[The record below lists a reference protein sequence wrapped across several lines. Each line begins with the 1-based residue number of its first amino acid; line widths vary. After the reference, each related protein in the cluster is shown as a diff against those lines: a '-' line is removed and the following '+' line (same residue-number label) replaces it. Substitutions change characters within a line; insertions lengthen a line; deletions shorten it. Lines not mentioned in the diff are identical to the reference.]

1 MFLFTDLR
9 DEIKA
14 YLEHDDVIQ
23 VCQAFLVAFRAH
35 DGQVRRSGE
44 PYICHPIEVARIL
57 ASMKMDAQT
66 IMAALMHDVI
76 EDTEVTKEDIAKL
89 FGDEVANLIDGVTK
103 LKQISF
109 RSKIEQQ
116 AENFRKMMLAMVKD
130 VRVILVKLADRLHNM
145 RTLGALPPSKKRRIA
160 RETLDIYAPIAH
172 RLGMHNIRLEFEDL
186 GFQSMYPMRYRTI
199 RDSVHKARGNRHKI
213 IEKIEEE
220 LKEHLKKHQ
229 IDYIKLSGREK
240 HYYSIYKKMLN
251 KGLSFNEVMDVY
263 AFRVLLNN
271 RDNCYRTLGSAHALY
286 KPVPG
291 RFKDY
296 IAIPKANGYQS
307 LHTTLFGPYGV
318 PIEIQIR
325 TKKMHQVAEVGI
337 AAHWL
342 YKEGNTK
349 IEAST
354 ARWLK
359 GVEEIQEHSGSSLE
373 FIEDMKGDLFPGEVY
388 IFSPKGKIFALPNG
402 STAVDFAYAVH
413 THIGNACI
421 ASKIDN
427 RLMPLSTPLMTGQT
441 VEIIT
446 APAARPN
453 PAWLSFVVT
462 GKARGNIRHHLKNQQ
477 LLDAIELGKA
487 LLERALTHA
496 SIDLDALSQSTLSH
510 SLLRKMEYE
519 SLDKLYADIG
529 IGHRTAN
536 MVAQNIHCLHS
547 PSADLQQTGNTD
559 TALAT
564 AQPAAPLLIKGTEG
578 MVVSFAKC
586 CYPIPGDEVIGC
598 LNAGRG
604 IIVHRTHCKN
614 ALLTLKRNPE
624 HCIQI
629 DWSPSTAA
637 DFSARVRVE
646 MSNFRGALG
655 RITTEIADAD
665 SNIEHIHSDE
675 SDERYFIVT
684 LTLSVRNRVHLAR
697 VMRRL
702 KGLRT
707 TLRIYR
713 LK

>member
-9 DEIKA
+9 DQLKT
-14 YLEHDDVIQ
+14 YLEHEDIIK

-44 PYICHPIEVARIL
+44 PYICHPVEVARIL

-76 EDTEVTKEDIAKL
+76 EDTEVSKDEIAEL
-89 FGDEVANLIDGVTK
+89 FGEEVANLIDGVTK

-145 RTLGALPPSKKRRIA
+145 RTLGALPPTKKRRIA

-220 LKEHLKKHQ
+220 LKEHLNEQQ
-229 IDYIKLSGREK
+229 ICYTRLSGREK

-263 AFRVLLNN
+263 AFRVLLDN
-271 RDNCYRTLGSAHALY
+271 RDSCYRTLGSAHALY

-325 TKKMHQVAEVGI
+325 TEKMHQVAEVGI

-342 YKEGNTK
+342 YKEGNTD
-349 IEAST
+349 IDAST

-359 GVEEIQEHSGSSLE
+359 GVEEMQEHSGSSLE
-373 FIEDMKGDLFPGEVY
+373 FIEDMKGDLFPDEVY

-413 THIGNACI
+413 TDIGNACI
-421 ASKIDN
+421 ATKIDN

-477 LLDAIELGKA
+477 LLDAIDLGKA
-487 LLERALTHA
+487 LLERALNNVN
-496 SIDLDALSQSTLSH
+496 IQLNALSQPTVSQA
-510 SLLRKMEYE
+510 LLEKMEYE
-519 SLDKLYADIG
+519 SLEKLYADIG
-529 IGHRTAN
+529 IGHRTAA
-536 MVAQNIHCLHS
+536 MVAQNIQCLHTS
-547 PSADLQQTGNTD
+547 EPQKRTEPATQTTTTEPS
-559 TALAT
+559 
-564 AQPAAPLLIKGTEG
+564 PLLIKGTEG

-624 HCIQI
+624 HCVQI
-629 DWSPSTAA
+629 DWSPSTPA